1 MALDKANLLT
11 VTGLASLGIST
22 ALFYKKSPETHN
34 MYAYLKECN
43 ARKLDIALAVAKINF
58 VPGLLWIFGAGCIIK
73 SDQITTNKLV
83 TTVAALET
91 AKDINR
97 TYREVAA
104 KKLATVENGRQLLQE
119 LETEVTEKVEQRPKE
134 QKRVPMLPSVIQTG
148 AGDQLIVDRYTQVR
162 FRGSIAAINDA
173 MDRVKGYARSSYASY
188 NDFYYEA
195 QLPLSGPYELVGWN
209 DRHPPEIAWTCYMDG
224 YDMIAEFYFVRG
236 CEPIEN
242 YKAP

>member
-1 MALDKANLLT
+1 MALDKASILT
-11 VTGLASLGIST
+11 ITGLASLGIST

-43 ARKLDIALAVAKINF
+43 AKKLDIALAMAKINF

-97 TYREVAA
+97 TYREVTA
-104 KKLATVENGRQLLQE
+104 KKLATVENGQKILQE
-119 LETEVTEKVEQRPKE
+119 LETEVTEKIERKDI
-134 QKRVPMLPSVIQTG
+134 QKHIPMLPSVIQTG
-148 AGDQLIVDRYTQVR
+148 NGDQLIVDRYTQVK
-162 FRGSIAAINDA
+162 FRGSIASINDA

-188 NDFYYEA
+188 NDFYSEA
-195 QLPLSGPYELVGWN
+195 QLPVSGPYELIGWN
-209 DRHPPEIAWTCYMDG
+209 DRHPPEIAWTSYMDG
-224 YDMIAEFYFVRG
+224 YDVVAEFYFVRG

-242 YKAP
+242 YKNL